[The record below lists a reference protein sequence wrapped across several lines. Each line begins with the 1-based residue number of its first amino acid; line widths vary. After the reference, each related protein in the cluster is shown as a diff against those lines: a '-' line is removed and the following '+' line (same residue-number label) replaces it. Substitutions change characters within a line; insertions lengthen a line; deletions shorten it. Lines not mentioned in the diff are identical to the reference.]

1 MNKKDWTEEDGVKI
15 VCQGKDILKITVKNN
30 KIIESIKIDE
40 VKENNV
46 F

>member
-1 MNKKDWTEEDGVKI
+1 MDWINEDGTKI
-15 VCQGKDILKITVKNN
+15 VCQGKDILRITTKNS